1 MLNVNC
7 SEGSGSQVNRFWTLL
22 LPFMSQTFL
31 GFKGRFKLKSSKL
44 LPSLERDQ
52 ERKKK
57 EGNETKKKKETA
69 FDNKMLL

>member
-7 SEGSGSQVNRFWTLL
+7 SEGPGSQVNRFWTLL

-31 GFKGRFKLKSSKL
+31 GFKGRFKIKTSKL

-52 ERKKK
+52 KKKRKK
-57 EGNETKKKKETA
+57 
-69 FDNKMLL
+69 